1 MDVYR
6 IGTLL
11 EGIRELTTALALDG
25 KRVRVCVQG
34 SMGDGAFTAMPLQ
47 LAGVR
52 RIMEMMDWGDGEP
65 GTFVRLGSVGGSEVA
80 ADDDILIVIAPQNIT
95 GHSVLPY
102 LQAFDEAAGARPVLL
117 VNARLVD
124 IPSANAVMQ
133 VRGREER
140 MAYAA
145 SFEEVYH
152 FRLIYNKPFHFPIYG
167 CLRHAHGSGA
177 PWELYKRTGRGE
189 DEAYRFA
196 EAFDKEPDPEQITEA
211 IARDP
216 PA

>member
-11 EGIRELTTALALDG
+11 EGVRELVTALAADG

-34 SMGDGAFTAMPLQ
+34 SMGAGAFTAMPLQ

-52 RIMEMMDWGDGEP
+52 RIMEAMDWGDGEP
-65 GTFVRLGSVGGSEVA
+65 GTFVRLGGLGASEVA

-95 GHSVLPY
+95 GHSVLPF
-102 LQAFDEAAGARPVLL
+102 LQDFDKAAGARPVLL
-117 VNARLVD
+117 VNPRLVD
-124 IPSANAVMQ
+124 IPSANSVMQ

-145 SFEEVYH
+145 SYEEVYH
-152 FRLIYNKPFHFPIYG
+152 FRLIYNKPYHFPIYG
-167 CLRHAHGSGA
+167 CLRHSHGSGA
-177 PWELYKRTGRGE
+177 PWELYKRTGRAE
-189 DEAYRFA
+189 EEAYRFVQ
-196 EAFDKEPDPEQITEA
+196 AFNKEPDPEQITEG

-216 PA
+216 A

>member
-11 EGIRELTTALALDG
+11 EGIRELVTALAADG

-34 SMGDGAFTAMPLQ
+34 SMGTGAFTAMPLQ

-65 GTFVRLGSVGGSEVA
+65 GTFVRLGGVGAAEVA
-80 ADDDILIVIAPQNIT
+80 ADDDLLIVIAPQNIT
-95 GHSVLPY
+95 GHSVMPF
-102 LQAFDEAAGARPVLL
+102 LQDFDKAAGSRPILL
-117 VNARLVD
+117 VNPRLDD

-145 SFEEVYH
+145 SYEEIYH
-152 FRLIYNKPFHFPIYG
+152 FRLIYNKVRCFMDTRRG
-167 CLRHAHGSGA
+167 ARLR
-177 PWELYKRTGRGE
+177 LC
-189 DEAYRFA
+189 
-196 EAFDKEPDPEQITEA
+196 
-211 IARDP
+211 
-216 PA
+216 